1 MEFCETCIWAP
12 SQAQPKERTVTG
24 IDAKD
29 YVRWVKLA
37 DGPKCNLTALL
48 QTRRKSAMSP
58 SATPIQAWEGE
69 GGSVPEAGV
78 LPAVVPD

>member
-1 MEFCETCIWAP
+1 M
-12 SQAQPKERTVTG
+12 TG

-37 DGPKCNLTALL
+37 DGPKCNLAALL
-48 QTRRKSAMSP
+48 RTRRKSAMPP